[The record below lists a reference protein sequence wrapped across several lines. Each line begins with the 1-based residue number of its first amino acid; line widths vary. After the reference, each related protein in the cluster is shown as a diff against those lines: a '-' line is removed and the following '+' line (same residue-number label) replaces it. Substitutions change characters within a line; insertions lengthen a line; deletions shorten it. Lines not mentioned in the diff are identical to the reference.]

1 MNKPESLRAHLMAAV
16 PELRHNPDR
25 LLIFIDQG
33 KVRCTAAKSLSFEYG
48 YNLQIILTDFA
59 GHPDAVMLPLLAWVR
74 TNQSELMVNLD
85 KSAEGIQFE
94 VDILDKSKVD
104 MAITLPLTERVI
116 VKKQDN
122 GTYSI
127 EHAGESQYT
136 EAEASGLFQM
146 YAGSELL
153 AEWQTPDGS
162 EAMALETPQLRR
174 SSSP

>member
-16 PELRHNPDR
+16 PELRHNPER

-33 KVRCTAAKSLSFEYG
+33 KVRCTAAKSLSFEYS
-48 YNLQIILTDFA
+48 YNLQITLTDFA
-59 GHPDAVMLPLLAWVR
+59 GHPDAVMLPLLVWVR

-94 VDILDKSKVD
+94 VDILDHSKVD
-104 MAITLPLTERVI
+104 MAVTLPLTERVI

-122 GTYSI
+122 GTYSLT
-127 EHAGESQYT
+127 HAGEPQYT
-136 EAEASGLFQM
+136 EAQASGLFQV
-146 YAGSELL
+146 YAGDELL

-162 EAMALETPQLRR
+162 EATALETSMPRR
-174 SSSP
+174 SS